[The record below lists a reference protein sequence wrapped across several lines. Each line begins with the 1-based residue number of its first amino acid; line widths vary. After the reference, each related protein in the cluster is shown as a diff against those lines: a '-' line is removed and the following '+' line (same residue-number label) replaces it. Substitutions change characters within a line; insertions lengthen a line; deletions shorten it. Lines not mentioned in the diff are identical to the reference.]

1 MLRFVNACLVLG
13 LVALAYVI
21 YEVKYESRA
30 LDAEI
35 VRLQKDIE
43 AERDA
48 VAVLRAEW
56 GLLNRP
62 ERIERLAEKY
72 LKLAPAKP
80 QQLVTLETLKD
91 SDFDPASLV
100 AKVESQKAATP
111 VPVKAAAAKP
121 GASGV
126 ASAWAT
132 TTVPVA
138 AETVPVKRKARTP
151 ILATTALPPVTVAPP
166 GE

>member
-1 MLRFVNACLVLG
+1 MLRFVNVCLVLC

-35 VRLQKDIE
+35 AALQKDIE
-43 AERDA
+43 VERDA
-48 VAVLRAEW
+48 VAVLRTEW
-56 GLLNRP
+56 SLLNRP

-80 QQLVTLETLKD
+80 NQLVTLDTLKD
-91 SDFDPASLV
+91 SDFELARLSGEGE
-100 AKVESQKAATP
+100 KQKAPIAGEPKT
-111 VPVKAAAAKP
+111 AAAKP
-121 GASGV
+121 APAKPSP
-126 ASAWAT
+126 SWT
-132 TTVPVA
+132 TTTVA
-138 AETVPVKRKARTP
+138 AETARPRVKAP
-151 ILATTALPPVTVAPP
+151 ILATTALPPVSVSMP